1 MDPALADANDVFS
14 ELGSK
19 CYMRLFRIKMVWNE
33 LLQNVDEVNVL
44 SASESHNKSN
54 INKSIKEALVVIEDI
69 TKQALFEGKGKRLC
83 FYCIWMSL

>member
-1 MDPALADANDVFS
+1 MF
-14 ELGSK
+14 
-19 CYMRLFRIKMVWNE
+19 
-33 LLQNVDEVNVL
+33 L

>member
-1 MDPALADANDVFS
+1 M
-14 ELGSK
+14 
-19 CYMRLFRIKMVWNE
+19 
-33 LLQNVDEVNVL
+33 QNVDEVNVFL

-69 TKQALFEGKGKRLC
+69 TKQALFEGKKGKRLC